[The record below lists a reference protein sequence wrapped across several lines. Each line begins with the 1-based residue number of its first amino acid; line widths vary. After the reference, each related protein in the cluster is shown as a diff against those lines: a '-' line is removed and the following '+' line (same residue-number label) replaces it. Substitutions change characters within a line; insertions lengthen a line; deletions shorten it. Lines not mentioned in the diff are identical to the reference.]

1 MIWTPGSRKARTVK
15 KAIKIARL
23 LLMFVLLIAAGI
35 YYYLNVDRKLELSG
49 EQEVY
54 SERTTFG
61 KFWHVITSDDGSI
74 RFMKKYNVKL
84 PQKDFQKN

>member
-49 EQEVY
+49 
-54 SERTTFG
+54 
-61 KFWHVITSDDGSI
+61 
-74 RFMKKYNVKL
+74 
-84 PQKDFQKN
+84 